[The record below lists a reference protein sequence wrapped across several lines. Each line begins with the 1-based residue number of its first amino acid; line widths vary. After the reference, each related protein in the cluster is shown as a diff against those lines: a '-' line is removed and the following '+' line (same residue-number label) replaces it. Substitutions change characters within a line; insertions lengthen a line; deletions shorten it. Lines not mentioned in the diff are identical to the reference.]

1 MAPPSNQPVW
11 LRDEE
16 RRLRYYI
23 HPQDGARVYENG
35 TRVPRPN
42 NEPRVPPQ
50 AIPSRLPQAQAPSG
64 ASPPGNDSQFAFGGP
79 DSRLGPQRPTAG
91 NRPLAAG
98 PSTRSGPQNPTPG
111 HDSLAA
117 GIAGLQIDGPT
128 TTPFHPGAATLESA
142 GPTAPIVSQSDRG
155 VRVVIA
161 QNPTSRVTTT
171 IGTGPP
177 ERITDPYLYGQG
189 IRVRRAIYGNN
200 GNEGEQEPLFSNFRI
215 RRHDFFTRGRV
226 FMILWSEPF
235 GETTTNIGSVI
246 QNDRSIPGLFLGRHG
261 ERVYSKVRKFVI
273 TREGSD
279 FCTAVPVVTYGAQ
292 GVSKFGVTK
301 FEHGIIY
308 TGPAAP
314 EPLPAELPTR
324 GERAMSATP
333 IRVTPDAQGM
343 KLDEMSRID
352 YAKPH
357 TIEHN
362 LKVAAVGVVHPA
374 SMEALITQF
383 RSVWLDQP
391 TDGPN
396 PNAAVRGAAS
406 GSTRST
412 VPRTGSSGNTS
423 SQSTRATAGGSI
435 REEDESRAA
444 NAAAGPRALP
454 RRNTADTNADAAQA
468 AVRSAP
474 APINGA
480 EVEMI
485 RTSIRNGMRQGQSQA
500 AVMEAIRQRYLA
512 AGHPP
517 ERTLALIRAALA
529 PPARPAGSQ

>member
-11 LRDEE
+11 LRDDE

-42 NEPRVPPQ
+42 NEPREIPQ
-50 AIPSRLPQAQAPSG
+50 AIPSRLPQAQPPSA
-64 ASPPGNDSQFAFGGP
+64 ASPPGNDGLFAFGGP
-79 DSRLGPQRPTAG
+79 NSRNGPQSPRPS

-98 PSTRSGPQNPTPG
+98 PSTRNNPQNPTPG
-111 HDSLAA
+111 HESLAA
-117 GIAGLQIDGPT
+117 GMGGLQIGEPT

-142 GPTAPIVSQSDRG
+142 GPTTPIFSQSDSG
-155 VRVVIA
+155 VSVVTA
-161 QNPTSRVTTT
+161 QNPTSRVTTN

-177 ERITDPYLYGQG
+177 ERIIDPYLYDQG
-189 IRVRRAIYGNN
+189 VRARRAIYGNN

-215 RRHDFFTRGRV
+215 RRHDFFTLGRV

-246 QNDRSIPGLFLGRHG
+246 QNDRNIPGLFRGRHG

-273 TREGSD
+273 IREGRD
-279 FCTAVPVVTYGAQ
+279 FCTALPVVTYGAR

-308 TGPAAP
+308 TGSAVP
-314 EPLPAELPTR
+314 EPLPAERPVR
-324 GERAMSATP
+324 GERAMSATA

-343 KLDEMSRID
+343 RLDEMSRID
-352 YAKPH
+352 YAKVH

-383 RSVWLDQP
+383 RSVWLDQA
-391 TDGPN
+391 TDRPN

-406 GSTRST
+406 GSIRST
-412 VPRTGSSGNTS
+412 IPRTGSSGNS
-423 SQSTRATAGGSI
+423 GSQSTRATTGGSI

-444 NAAAGPRALP
+444 AGSSALP
-454 RRNTADTNADAAQA
+454 RRSTANPNAEAAQA
-468 AVRSAP
+468 AARSAP
-474 APINGA
+474 APVNGA

-485 RTSIRNGMRQGQSQA
+485 RTSIRNGMRQGQGQV
-500 AVMEAIRQRYLA
+500 AVVEAIRQRYLA

-517 ERTLALIRAALA
+517 ERTLALIRAALT
-529 PPARPAGSQ
+529 PPARPAGPQ

>member
-1 MAPPSNQPVW
+1 MPPPSNQPVW

-42 NEPRVPPQ
+42 NDPRVIPQ
-50 AIPSRLPQAQAPSG
+50 AIPSRLPQAQPPSA

-79 DSRLGPQRPTAG
+79 DSRNGAQRPTP
-91 NRPLAAG
+91 R
-98 PSTRSGPQNPTPG
+98 QE
-111 HDSLAA
+111 SLAA
-117 GIAGLQIDGPT
+117 GMGGLQIGEPT
-128 TTPFHPGAATLESA
+128 TTPFHPPAATLEST
-142 GPTAPIVSQSDRG
+142 GPTGPIFSQSDSG
-155 VRVVIA
+155 VSVVTA
-161 QNPTSRVTTT
+161 QNPTSRVTTN

-177 ERITDPYLYGQG
+177 ERIIDPYLYDQG
-189 IRVRRAIYGNN
+189 VRARRAIYGNN
-200 GNEGEQEPLFSNFRI
+200 GNEGEQDPLFSNFRI
-215 RRHDFFTRGRV
+215 RRHDFFTLGRV

-246 QNDRSIPGLFLGRHG
+246 QNDRSMPGLFLGRHG

-273 TREGSD
+273 IREGRD
-279 FCTAVPVVTYGAQ
+279 FCTALPVVSYGAR

-308 TGPAAP
+308 TGSAVP
-314 EPLPAELPTR
+314 EPLPAERPNR
-324 GERAMSATP
+324 GERAMNATA

-352 YAKPH
+352 YAKVH

-383 RSVWLDQP
+383 RSVWLDQA
-391 TDGPN
+391 TDRPN

-412 VPRTGSSGNTS
+412 IPRTGSSGNS
-423 SQSTRATAGGSI
+423 GSQSTRATTSGSI

-444 NAAAGPRALP
+444 NAAAGPSALP
-454 RRNTADTNADAAQA
+454 RRNTANTNAEAAQA
-468 AVRSAP
+468 AARSAP

-480 EVEMI
+480 EIDMI
-485 RTSIRNGMRQGQSQA
+485 RTSIRNGMRQGQGQA
-500 AVMEAIRQRYLA
+500 AVLEAIRQRYLA
-512 AGHPP
+512 AGHSS
-517 ERTLALIRAALA
+517 ERTMALIRAALA

>member
-1 MAPPSNQPVW
+1 MPPPSNQPVW

-42 NEPRVPPQ
+42 NDPRVIPQ
-50 AIPSRLPQAQAPSG
+50 AIPSRLPQAQPPSA

-79 DSRLGPQRPTAG
+79 DSRNGAQRPTP
-91 NRPLAAG
+91 R
-98 PSTRSGPQNPTPG
+98 QE
-111 HDSLAA
+111 SLAA
-117 GIAGLQIDGPT
+117 GMGGLQIGEPT
-128 TTPFHPGAATLESA
+128 TTPFHPPAATLEST
-142 GPTAPIVSQSDRG
+142 GPTAPIFSQSDSG
-155 VRVVIA
+155 VSVVTA
-161 QNPTSRVTTT
+161 QNPTSRVTTN

-177 ERITDPYLYGQG
+177 ERIIDPYLYDQG
-189 IRVRRAIYGNN
+189 VRARRAIYGNN
-200 GNEGEQEPLFSNFRI
+200 GNEGEQDPLFSNFRI
-215 RRHDFFTRGRV
+215 RRHDFFTLGRV

-246 QNDRSIPGLFLGRHG
+246 QNDRSMPGLFLGRHG

-273 TREGSD
+273 IREVTAHEASVSSASPSLSTGSSTRALPYQSH
-279 FCTAVPVVTYGAQ
+279 
-292 GVSKFGVTK
+292 S
-301 FEHGIIY
+301 
-308 TGPAAP
+308 
-314 EPLPAELPTR
+314 PAERPNR
-324 GERAMSATP
+324 GERAMNATA

-352 YAKPH
+352 YAKVH

-383 RSVWLDQP
+383 RSVWLDQA
-391 TDGPN
+391 TDRPN

-412 VPRTGSSGNTS
+412 IPRTGSSGNS
-423 SQSTRATAGGSI
+423 GSQSTRATTSGSI

-444 NAAAGPRALP
+444 NAAAGPSALP
-454 RRNTADTNADAAQA
+454 RRNTANTNAEAAQA
-468 AVRSAP
+468 AARSAP

-480 EVEMI
+480 EIDMI
-485 RTSIRNGMRQGQSQA
+485 RTSIRNGMRQGQGQA
-500 AVMEAIRQRYLA
+500 AVLEAIRQRYLA
-512 AGHPP
+512 AGHSS
-517 ERTLALIRAALA
+517 ERTMALIRAALA